1 MGDRGVQGGDEERTP
16 GRRPAVPPGAL
27 AAPRSGAAGAVGEE
41 V

>member
-1 MGDRGVQGGDEERTP
+1 MGDRGVQGGTRSELLAGAP
-16 GRRPAVPPGAL
+16 QSPPGAL